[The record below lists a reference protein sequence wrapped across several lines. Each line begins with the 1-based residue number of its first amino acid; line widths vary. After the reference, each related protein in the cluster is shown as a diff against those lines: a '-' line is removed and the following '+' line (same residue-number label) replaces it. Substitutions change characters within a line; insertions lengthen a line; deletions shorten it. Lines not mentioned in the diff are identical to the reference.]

1 LYQSGGG
8 FYRSAHT
15 WKECTRVDRPSTFG
29 QRATVTRGVPMAG
42 DEDLR
47 RKRQALEE
55 RVERIRRQFLASLPR
70 RVGELQRCWRSC
82 AAPAQ
87 EGAAL
92 EALWRAAH
100 TLKGASGTFGEHGI
114 GAAAA
119 AVDGV
124 VRLALERGTG
134 LTGKERRQIDT
145 AIARL
150 GRLAREVQRGQ

>member
-1 LYQSGGG
+1 
-8 FYRSAHT
+8 
-15 WKECTRVDRPSTFG
+15 
-29 QRATVTRGVPMAG
+29 MAG

-134 LTGKERRQIDT
+134 LTGKERRQIET